1 MGWIN
6 VASVEFVEATHTYPG
21 TRMPAVDNLD
31 LTVESGE
38 FMVLLGASGSGKT
51 TALRMLAGLE
61 TVDSGSVYIDG
72 RDVSDLEPGE
82 RDVAM
87 VFQSYALYPQ
97 MTVAQNLGFRMTIM
111 GTPHSA
117 VARRVRRMASQLDLT
132 PTLDRLPRTLSG
144 GEQQRVAMGRAM
156 MREPQV
162 YLMDEPLGAL
172 DAKLR
177 AQVRTQISTLQR
189 RLGTTMLYVT
199 HDQIEAMTM
208 GDRIAVLKDGIL
220 LQCDAPRVLYD
231 NPLNAYVAA
240 FVGSP
245 PMNLLSA
252 RVEHTWALLGDVDVV
267 ELPSAATSSPNS
279 PDPRSPS
286 ASAPTK
292 LDSPHPAPACSPT
305 SKPSKTSATSPTP
318 TAPQA
323 SETAAKTSS
332 YAANPANPH
341 PGHRRR
347 HRPRPRRNPLLR
359 TPKRTAPARRPLTP
373 AAARPR
379 TAHAAR
385 TQDGDLLPG
394 RARRRIRDRRAATTP
409 RRTSSR

>member
-1 MGWIN
+1 MGWII
-6 VASVEFVEATHTYPG
+6 VASVEFVEATHQYPG
-21 TRMPAVDNLD
+21 NRMPAVDRLD
-31 LTVESGE
+31 LMVESGE

-61 TVDSGSVYIDG
+61 SVDSGAVYIDG
-72 RDVSDLEPGE
+72 KDVTDLDPGE
-82 RDVAM
+82 RDIAM
-87 VFQSYALYPQ
+87 VFQNYALYPQ
-97 MTVAQNLGFRMTIM
+97 MTVAQNLGFRMTVM

-177 AQVRTQISTLQR
+177 AEVRSQISNMQH

-220 LQCDAPRVLYD
+220 LQCDAPRVLYEH
-231 NPLNAYVAA
+231 PTNAYVAG

-252 RVEHTWALLGDVDVV
+252 RVEHDWALLGDVDVV
-267 ELPSAATSSPNS
+267 ELPIGRRMVAELSGPEVTVGFRPDKARLASPGSGLFAHVEAVENLGYV
-279 PDPRSPS
+279 
-286 ASAPTK
+286 A
-292 LDSPHPAPACSPT
+292 
-305 SKPSKTSATSPTP
+305 
-318 TAPQA
+318 
-323 SETAAKTSS
+323 
-332 YAANPANPH
+332 YAHCNA
-341 PGHRRR
+341 GLGDRRR
-347 HRPRPRRNPLLR
+347 DVIVRCEPALA
-359 TPKRTAPARRPLTP
+359 PK
-373 AAARPR
+373 
-379 TAHAAR
+379 
-385 TQDGDLLPG
+385 PG
-394 RARRRIRDRRAATTP
+394 MAVGIAVDPSEVHYFEPVSGKRLYAMR
-409 RRTSSR
+409 

>member
-21 TRMPAVDNLD
+21 TRMPAVDKLD

-82 RDVAM
+82 RDIAM

-177 AQVRTQISTLQR
+177 AQVRSQISTLQR

-220 LQCDAPRVLYD
+220 LQCDAPRVLYE

-267 ELPSAATSSPNS
+267 ELPLGRNLVAELTGPEVTIGFR
-279 PDPRSPS
+279 PDKVKLAPPGTGLFAHVEAVENLGYVSYAHCTAGLGDRRKDVIVRCEPGRTPTPGTAVGIALDPAEIHYFEPRS
-286 ASAPTK
+286 
-292 LDSPHPAPACSPT
+292 
-305 SKPSKTSATSPTP
+305 
-318 TAPQA
+318 
-323 SETAAKTSS
+323 
-332 YAANPANPH
+332 
-341 PGHRRR
+341 GRR
-347 HRPRPRRNPLLR
+347 L
-359 TPKRTAPARRPLTP
+359 
-373 AAARPR
+373 
-379 TAHAAR
+379 HAVR
-385 TQDGDLLPG
+385 
-394 RARRRIRDRRAATTP
+394 
-409 RRTSSR
+409 